1 MKNKDR
7 FNKILYI
14 TYPSIEKSNL
24 TLNGKLDMYNH
35 YLRELVNY
43 VENADDFQ
51 KISKVYQEY
60 VNIGVKMI
68 YEKK

>member
-14 TYPSIEKSNL
+14 TYPSIKKSNL